1 MRHAFT
7 VIMAAATLSSAAS
20 AQTGAAP
27 DPASSAS
34 QALGLS
40 AEISRDISDLMTL
53 YRDLHAHPELSG
65 QETATAAK
73 LASRLKAMQ
82 FDVTEKVGGTGV
94 VAVMKN
100 GEGPVLLIRADMDG
114 LPVTEQTGLP
124 FASKVRAKTADG
136 IESGVMHACGHDTHM
151 TAFIETARL
160 LSSRKGSWRGTLV
173 MILQPAE
180 EVGRGARMMLED
192 GLFTR
197 FPHPTHAIAFH
208 DAANLPAGTI
218 GYTPGY
224 ALANVDSVDLVV
236 RGTGGHGAYPQT
248 AKDSIVLGARIVGVL
263 QTLVSR
269 EQDPLDPAVVTV
281 GSFVGGAKHNII
293 PDEAKLLLT
302 VRSYSDE
309 TRERLIRGIERIARG
324 EAIAAGVPDD
334 RMPVVSVKDEF
345 TPAAYNPPAFA
356 NEMAGL
362 LKAHFPE
369 GRVIETKPSMG
380 GEDFGRY
387 YRADK
392 SINSFIFWVGGVP
405 ADQMAKATAGQL
417 TLPSLHSP
425 FWAPEADKVIAT
437 ASEAMTV
444 LALDILK
451 R

>member
-1 MRHAFT
+1 MRHALW
-7 VIMAAATLSSAAS
+7 VIMVAASLSSAAT
-20 AQTGAAP
+20 AQTGT
-27 DPASSAS
+27 SSAPAAS
-34 QALGLS
+34 PAPS
-40 AEISRDISDLMTL
+40 REIAAMIARDMDGLMTL
-53 YRDLHAHPELSG
+53 YRDLHANPELSE
-65 QETATAAK
+65 QESATAAK
-73 LASRLKAMQ
+73 LARRLKAMT
-82 FDVTEKVGGTGV
+82 FNVTEKVGGNGV
-94 VAVMKN
+94 VGVMKN

-124 FASKVRAKTADG
+124 FASKVRTKTADG
-136 IESGVMHACGHDTHM
+136 METGVMHACGHDTHM

-160 LSSRKGSWRGTLV
+160 LSSMKDRWQGTLV

-180 EVGRGARMMLED
+180 EVGRGARLMLED

-197 FPHPTHAIAFH
+197 FPKPTHAIAFH

-224 ALANVDSVDLVV
+224 ALANVDSVDIVV

-248 AKDSIVLGARIVGVL
+248 AKDPIVLGARIVGAL

-324 EAIAAGVPDD
+324 EAIAAGVPEN
-334 RMPVVSVKDEF
+334 RMPVVTVKDEY

-356 NEMAGL
+356 NRMGDL
-362 LKAHFPE
+362 LKSHFPA
-369 GRVIETKPSMG
+369 GRVVETKPSMG

-392 SINSFIFWVGGVP
+392 SIDSFIFWVGGVP
-405 ADQMAKATAGQL
+405 ADQMAKAAAGQL

-437 ASEAMTV
+437 ASEATTMM
-444 LALDILK
+444 ALDILK